1 MDGAEDGDHIMHDGP
16 ILAST
21 EINGMI
27 TATLDPAM
35 LSTQDEDMSS
45 PEMSRD
51 GLVTQNGLHFPK
63 MDLSQTTDGDLILP
77 SPMKYEAPSAPK
89 YSPLPY
95 ASSRSG
101 LVYDVRM
108 RFHVEPIPKDTD
120 MHPEDPRRI
129 FEVYNELCQAGLVD
143 DPANPELA
151 GDYVLLR
158 IPARHATENEI
169 LACHSQ
175 GSYDLVMNLKNLTE
189 EELYEKGEQ
198 MDSVYLSVNTPGCA
212 LLAAGGAIE
221 AARAVMNRQVKN
233 SIAVIRPPGH
243 HAEHSHPMG
252 FCFFNNVPVAA
263 RAIQKEFGD
272 VARKI
277 LILDWDVH
285 HGNGVQNIFYEDPNI
300 LYISLH
306 VSQNGAFYPAGNDKD
321 HLHCGAGAG
330 MGKNVNIPWKTAGM
344 GDGDYVYAF
353 QEVVMPIA
361 QDFDP
366 DLVFVC
372 AGFDAA
378 AGDMIGGCHVTPAGY
393 AHMTHMLMSLADG
406 KVVVC
411 MEGGYNLRSIAVS
424 ALAVTRTLMGEP
436 PERLQSSQPS
446 PSGVDTVK
454 EVLRQ
459 QSNFWPCLYPKDP
472 SKRLKRAKG
481 SRLHDLLRDWQA
493 TQLFKNYDMTALFIA
508 RNKISKSFENQ
519 ILATA
524 NYNEPRPLLLTFHDP
539 PELTGTP
546 DPRTQ
551 RLEAHNTFLTDGVN
565 SYIDWAVNAGFAVI
579 DVNVP
584 KHLTNIDDEA
594 THSPNSDPEE
604 RSKDALTLA
613 TYLWENYI
621 ELSDA
626 PHIFILGVGAAYNA
640 IIELLKYN
648 DRVPPRISKLF
659 FFVSDQSLHSCRS
672 ATDEN
677 LSFWYYDSSLVF
689 VAQNHH
695 IWDYTNGGVNG
706 GGMMRKPKKRF
717 GTLVRSESDAL
728 EDMLVEH
735 LERVTGVM
743 GEISEGWEED
753 VKAEENG
760 NGQVEDAMQDGSEDE
775 LTSPRRAGA
784 LADKSGSPVRLP
796 PVGNFAISPKKR

>member
-1 MDGAEDGDHIMHDGP
+1 MDGAEDGDHVMGEGP

-21 EINGMI
+21 EMNGMI
-27 TATLDPAM
+27 TGTLDPTV

-45 PEMSRD
+45 PELSRN
-51 GLVTQNGLHFPK
+51 GTVAQNGLHFPN
-63 MDLSQTTDGDLILP
+63 MDLSQTSDGDMIVR
-77 SPMKYEAPSAPK
+77 STTKKDSSIAPK
-89 YSPLPY
+89 FSPLPY
-95 ASSRSG
+95 ATSRTG

-108 RFHVEPIPKDTD
+108 RFHVEPMPKDTD

-129 FEVYNELCQAGLVD
+129 FEVYSELCQAGLVD
-143 DPANPELA
+143 DPANPDLV

-158 IPARHATENEI
+158 IPARHATEHEI

-175 GSYDLVMNLKNLTE
+175 SSYDLVMDLKNWDEQKLVTVG
-189 EELYEKGEQ
+189 GE

-221 AARAVMNRQVKN
+221 AARAVMNGQVKN
-233 SIAVIRPPGH
+233 SMAVIRPPGH
-243 HAEHSHPMG
+243 HAEHDHPMG

-272 VARKI
+272 RARKI
-277 LILDWDVH
+277 FILDWDVH
-285 HGNGVQNIFYEDPNI
+285 HGNGVQNIFYEDPNV

-306 VSQNGAFYPAGNDKD
+306 VSQNGAFYPVGPEKN

-330 MGKNVNIPWKTAGM
+330 MGKNINIPWKTSGM
-344 GDGDYVYAF
+344 GDGDYIYAF

-378 AGDMIGGCHVTPAGY
+378 EGDMIGGCHVTPAGY
-393 AHMTHMLMSLADG
+393 AHMTHMLMSLSDG

-446 PSGVDTVK
+446 PAGVDTVQ

-472 SKRLKRAKG
+472 SKRLKKAKG
-481 SRLHDLLRDWQA
+481 ERLHDLIRGWQA
-493 TQLFKNYDMTALFIA
+493 SQLFKNYDMTALFIA
-508 RNKISKSFENQ
+508 RYKISKSFEDQ
-519 ILATA
+519 VLATP
-524 NYNEPRPLLLTFHDP
+524 NYHEARPLLLTFHDP

-551 RLEAHNTFLTDGVN
+551 RLEAHNTFLTDGVR

-584 KHLTNIDDEA
+584 KHLTSMDDDA
-594 THSPNSDPEE
+594 SHTPSNDAAD
-604 RSKDALTLA
+604 RSAEALTLA

-677 LSFWYYDSSLVF
+677 LSFWYYDSSLIF

-695 IWDYTNGGVNG
+695 IWDYTTGAGINGAGAK
-706 GGMMRKPKKRF
+706 KPKKRF
-717 GTLVRSESDAL
+717 GTLVRTEADAL
-728 EDMLVEH
+728 EDMLVDS
-735 LERVTGVM
+735 LEKVTGVM
-743 GEISEGWEED
+743 AEVSEGWEED
-753 VKAEENG
+753 MDKVEEG
-760 NGQVEDAMQDGSEDE
+760 NGVDMGDSEDE
-775 LTSPRRAGA
+775 LTSPNRAGA
-784 LADKSGSPVRLP
+784 GQLGSPTRLP
-796 PVGNFAISPKKR
+796 PVGNFAISPPKKR